1 LVFDQPPEMEDTFP
15 LRYQIACIVLTAL
28 FVWTFSIAREPRQW
42 RRLFQSTFYR
52 TEQFSVNKNKV
63 IDELLKTW
71 GIRIAMVILV
81 ADVACFVAG
90 ITYKDRML
98 AKEITTDD
106 LFHMNEQSKIQQTG
120 GKGY

>member
-1 LVFDQPPEMEDTFP
+1 MEDTFP